1 MLAPLRWGRH
11 IWRRSLLFRVTTS
24 TLLLS
29 GLVVTIL
36 GFSLLSRVT
45 TGLLESKDHSAIS
58 EASSGLREAQRL
70 LDAAN
75 TGPATPSASRLVDSV
90 IATLG
95 ARAGS
100 PPAFDVLLLASSVNT
115 DAPERGTN
123 LVAVSSIPE
132 ELRESIQQ
140 TKRQSWTYAP
150 IVFLDGTTTPG
161 LIVGAPLSVPTVG
174 PYELYYLFNL
184 DQEQE
189 TLDLVSSAV
198 LGTGIILVI
207 LVAIVTLLV
216 TRQVVVPVREAARIA
231 RRFSSG
237 KLNERMQVKKE
248 DDLAQLATS
257 FNEMAQNLAMQIRQL
272 EELSLLQQRF
282 VSDVSHEL
290 RTPLTTIRMAAD
302 VMYEDRGAFDA
313 TTARSVELLQEQ
325 LNRFEAL
332 LVDLLEISR
341 FDAGAAVLETDRTDL
356 VPMIERIIHA
366 TEPLAKRNA
375 LKVRFA
381 AYERPAFVECDP
393 RRIDRVIRN
402 LVDNAIEHANRTGV
416 VIELA
421 GDPDS
426 VAITVRDFGVGLMP
440 GEASLAF
447 SRFWRADK
455 ARARAT
461 GGTGLGLAIALE
473 DVRLHGGWLEAVGEP
488 GAGACFRLTLPRVA
502 GEGFSTSPLS
512 MGDGFTESEGS
523 GVDAG
528 VDDELAVKAS
538 VGARARDPLDTA
550 PWQRGGP

>member
-1 MLAPLRWGRH
+1 
-11 IWRRSLLFRVTTS
+11 
-24 TLLLS
+24 LLLS
-29 GLVVTIL
+29 AIVVTIL

-45 TGLLESKDHSAIS
+45 TGLLDSKDRSAVS
-58 EASSGLREAQRL
+58 EASSGLGEAQRL

-75 TGPATPSASRLVDSV
+75 TGPATPSAARLVDSV

-95 ARAGS
+95 ARSGS
-100 PPAFDVLLLASSVNT
+100 PAAFDVLLLTSSAT
-115 DAPERGTN
+115 TGAPERGTN
-123 LVAVSSIPE
+123 LVAVSSIPQG
-132 ELRESIQQ
+132 LRESIQLTQ
-140 TKRQSWTYAP
+140 RQSWTYAP
-150 IVFLDGTTTPG
+150 IVFLDGRTTPG
-161 LIVGAPLSVPTVG
+161 LIVGAPLTVPTVG

-189 TLDLVSSAV
+189 TLDLVSGAV
-198 LGTGIILVI
+198 IGAGIILVI
-207 LVAIVTLLV
+207 LVAFVTLLV

-313 TTARSVELLQEQ
+313 SSARSVELLQEQ
-325 LNRFEAL
+325 LNRFESL

-341 FDAGAAVLETDRTDL
+341 FDAGAAVLDADRIDL
-356 VPMIERIIHA
+356 VPMIKRIIHA
-366 TEPLAKRNA
+366 TEPLADRNA
-375 LKVRFA
+375 LSVIFA
-381 AYERPAFVECDP
+381 AYEEPAFVECDP

-402 LVDNAIEHANRTGV
+402 LVDNAIEHANGTGV

-421 GDPDS
+421 GDSDC

-440 GEASLAF
+440 GEASLVF

-455 ARARAT
+455 ARARTT

-473 DVRLHGGWLEAVGEP
+473 DVRLHSGWLEAAGEP
-488 GAGACFRLTLPRVA
+488 GAGACFRMTLPRVA
-502 GEGFSTSPLS
+502 GEAFSTSPLS
-512 MGDGFTESEGS
+512 MNEGFDEDFIAGNESGPDGERSDS
-523 GVDAG
+523 GQMG
-528 VDDELAVKAS
+528 E
-538 VGARARDPLDTA
+538 RARDLFDTA
-550 PWQRGGP
+550 PWQRGSP

>member
-1 MLAPLRWGRH
+1 MLAPFRWGRK
-11 IWRRSLLFRVTTS
+11 IWRRSLSFRVTTS

-29 GLVVTIL
+29 AIVVTIL

-45 TGLLESKDHSAIS
+45 TGLLDSKDRSAIS
-58 EASSGLREAQRL
+58 EASSGLGEAQRL

-75 TGPATPSASRLVDSV
+75 TGPATPSAARLVDSV

-95 ARAGS
+95 ARSGS
-100 PPAFDVLLLASSVNT
+100 PSAFDVLLLASSANT

-123 LVAVSSIPE
+123 LVAVSSIPV
-132 ELRESIQQ
+132 ELRESIAS
-140 TKRQSWTYAP
+140 TKRQSWTYSP
-150 IVFLDGTTTPG
+150 IVFLDGRTTPG
-161 LIVGAPLSVPTVG
+161 LIVGAPLTVPTVG

-198 LGTGIILVI
+198 VGAGIILVI
-207 LVAIVTLLV
+207 LVAGVALLV

-257 FNEMAQNLAMQIRQL
+257 FNEMAQNLALQIRQL

-313 TTARSVELLQEQ
+313 ANARSVELLQEQ
-325 LNRFEAL
+325 LNRFESL

-366 TEPLAKRNA
+366 TEPLAERNS

-402 LVDNAIEHANRTGV
+402 LVDNAIEHANGTGV

-421 GDPDS
+421 GDSDS

-440 GEASLAF
+440 GEASLVF

-455 ARARAT
+455 ARARTT

-473 DVRLHGGWLEAVGEP
+473 DVRLHSGWLEAQGEP
-488 GAGACFRLTLPRVA
+488 GSGACFRLTLPRVT
-502 GEGFSTSPLS
+502 GESFNSSPLS
-512 MGDGFTESEGS
+512 MGEGFSEGPS
-523 GVDAG
+523 GGSDAG
-528 VDDELAVKAS
+528 ADELAIEAS
-538 VGARARDPLDTA
+538 FGARVRDPLDTA
-550 PWQRGGP
+550 PWQKGGP

>member
-1 MLAPLRWGRH
+1 M
-11 IWRRSLLFRVTTS
+11 
-24 TLLLS
+24 
-29 GLVVTIL
+29 TIL

-45 TGLLESKDHSAIS
+45 TGLLDSKDRSAIS
-58 EASSGLREAQRL
+58 EATSGLGEAQRL

-75 TGPATPSASRLVDSV
+75 TGPATPSAARLVDSV

-95 ARAGS
+95 ARSGS
-100 PPAFDVLLLASSVNT
+100 PSAFDVLLLATDANT
-115 DAPERGTN
+115 NAPERGTN
-123 LVAVSSIPE
+123 LVAVSSIPD
-132 ELRESIQQ
+132 ELRKSVAS

-150 IVFLDGTTTPG
+150 IVFLDGSSAPG
-161 LIVGAPLSVPTVG
+161 LIVGAPLTVPTVG

-198 LGTGIILVI
+198 LGTGIVLLI
-207 LVAIVTLLV
+207 LVAGVTWLV

-257 FNEMAQNLAMQIRQL
+257 FNDMAKNLATQIRQL
-272 EELSLLQQRF
+272 EQLSLLQQRF

-302 VMYEDRGAFDA
+302 VMYEDRGAFDSSN
-313 TTARSVELLQEQ
+313 ARSVELLQEQ
-325 LNRFEAL
+325 LDRFELL

-341 FDAGAAVLETDRTDL
+341 FDAGAAILERDRTDL

-366 TEPLAKRNA
+366 TELLAERNS
-375 LKVRFA
+375 LRVRFA

-402 LVDNAIEHANRTGV
+402 LVDNAIEHANGTDV
-416 VIELA
+416 VIEIA
-421 GDPDS
+421 GNAEA

-440 GEASLAF
+440 GEASLVF

-455 ARARAT
+455 ARARTT

-473 DVRLHGGWLEAVGEP
+473 DVRLHSGWLEAAGEP

-502 GEGFSTSPLS
+502 GEAFSSSPLS
-512 MGDGFTESEGS
+512 MVEGFTDSVMS
-523 GVDAG
+523 GGETG
-528 VDDELAVKAS
+528 VEELVTQIEVADPTDQAT
-538 VGARARDPLDTA
+538 RARDPLDTA
-550 PWQRGGP
+550 PWQRSRP

>member
-1 MLAPLRWGRH
+1 MITTPFRAGRKM
-11 IWRRSLLFRVTTS
+11 WRRSLLFRVTAS
-24 TLLLS
+24 TLVLS
-29 GLVVTIL
+29 AIVVTIL

-45 TGLLESKDHSAIS
+45 TGLLDSKDRSAIS
-58 EASSGLREAQRL
+58 EATSGLGEAQRL

-75 TGPATPSASRLVDSV
+75 TGPATPSAARLVDSV

-95 ARAGS
+95 ARSGS
-100 PPAFDVLLLASSVNT
+100 PSAFDVLLLATDANT
-115 DAPERGTN
+115 NAPERGTN
-123 LVAVSSIPE
+123 LVAVSSIPD
-132 ELRESIQQ
+132 ELRESIAS

-150 IVFLDGTTTPG
+150 IVFLDGRSAPG
-161 LIVGAPLSVPTVG
+161 LIVGAPLTVPTVG

-198 LGTGIILVI
+198 LGTGIVLVI
-207 LVAIVTLLV
+207 LVAGVTWLV

-257 FNEMAQNLAMQIRQL
+257 FNENLATQIRQL
-272 EELSLLQQRF
+272 EQLSLLQQRF

-313 TTARSVELLQEQ
+313 SNARSVELLQEQ
-325 LNRFEAL
+325 LDRFELL

-341 FDAGAAVLETDRTDL
+341 FDAGAAVLERDRTDL

-366 TEPLAKRNA
+366 TELLAERNS
-375 LKVRFA
+375 LRVRFA
-381 AYERPAFVECDP
+381 AYERPAIVECDP

-402 LVDNAIEHANRTGV
+402 LVDNAIEHANGTDGV
-416 VIELA
+416 T
-421 GDPDS
+421 
-426 VAITVRDFGVGLMP
+426 ITVRDFGVGLMP
-440 GEASLAF
+440 GEASLVF

-455 ARARAT
+455 ARARTT

-473 DVRLHGGWLEAVGEP
+473 DVRLHSGWLEAAGEP

-502 GEGFSTSPLS
+502 GEAFSASPLS
-512 MGDGFTESEGS
+512 MVEGFTDSVMS
-523 GVDAG
+523 GG
-528 VDDELAVKAS
+528 ETGGEELVSQGDQADLS
-538 VGARARDPLDTA
+538 SQTRDPLDTA
-550 PWQRGGP
+550 PWQRISP